1 MSYDMAIRIL
11 SSLWKGFR
19 LSAPE
24 PYNPFEPVPE
34 DRPEDWREDPDE
46 D

>member
-1 MSYDMAIRIL
+1 
-11 SSLWKGFR
+11 

-24 PYNPFEPVPE
+24 PFNPFNPVPE
-34 DRPEDWREDPDE
+34 DAPEDWREGDEEDDE

>member
-1 MSYDMAIRIL
+1 MIIWFIDYAVKM
-11 SSLWKGFR
+11 
-19 LSAPE
+19 SAPE
-24 PYNPFEPVPE
+24 PPNPFEPVPE